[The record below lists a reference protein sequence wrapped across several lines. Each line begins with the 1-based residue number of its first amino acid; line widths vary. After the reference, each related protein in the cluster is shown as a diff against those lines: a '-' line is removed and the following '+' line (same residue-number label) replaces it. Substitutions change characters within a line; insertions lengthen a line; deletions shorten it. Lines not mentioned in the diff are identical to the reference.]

1 MIVHFT
7 YSPVDGHLDYFL
19 FLAIV
24 NILAMN
30 IHVQVFP
37 GLKVLFELQDGI

>member
-1 MIVHFT
+1 MIVRFI
-7 YSPVDGHLDYFL
+7 YSPVDGHLDHFL
-19 FLAIV
+19 FAIV